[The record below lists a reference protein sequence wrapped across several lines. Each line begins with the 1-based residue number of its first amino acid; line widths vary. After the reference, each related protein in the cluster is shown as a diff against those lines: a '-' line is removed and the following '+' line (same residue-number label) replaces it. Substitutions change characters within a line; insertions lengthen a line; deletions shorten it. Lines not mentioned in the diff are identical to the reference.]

1 MSLPSILVSILNGI
15 LASVSQAGIAFFG
28 IYYKLQTFVNMPV
41 TGIIQG
47 MRPIVSYNYGAELKD
62 RVLKTIKYA
71 MIFSA
76 VILVSG
82 TIAFNLFTKDLLV
95 MFSATDELLGFGIP
109 GLKILSLGFAFSF
122 VGITMS
128 GVFEAL
134 GKGFYSLLISIF
146 RQLIIIVPL
155 SLILVKSI
163 GLTGVWITFPIAEFV
178 AAIIAISLYKR
189 VVK

>member
-47 MRPIVSYNYGAELKD
+47 MRPIVSYNHGAELKD

-109 GLKILSLGFAFSF
+109 GLKILSLGFAFSLKYF
-122 VGITMS
+122 HLDLHS
-128 GVFEAL
+128 H
-134 GKGFYSLLISIF
+134 SL
-146 RQLIIIVPL
+146 
-155 SLILVKSI
+155 
-163 GLTGVWITFPIAEFV
+163 E
-178 AAIIAISLYKR
+178 
-189 VVK
+189 